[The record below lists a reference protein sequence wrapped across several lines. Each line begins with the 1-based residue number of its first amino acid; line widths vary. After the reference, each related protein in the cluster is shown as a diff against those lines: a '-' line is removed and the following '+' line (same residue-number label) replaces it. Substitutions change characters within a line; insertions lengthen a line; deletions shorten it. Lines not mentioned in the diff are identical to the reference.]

1 VQALPRLATEGGGLD
16 MDADDQL
23 LSPSATL
30 PHTLLDALNNVDD
43 DLMEPPP
50 GLCAEPTGCDV
61 AGSDSS
67 GLAGEWSWKTSA
79 KDFVPGTLGDAGA
92 ALSSSGSTF
101 GGSHSHSGLTRSPVV
116 GPSTNASSA
125 GSPAL
130 GPAAWNGASKTGWT
144 GMNPDAL
151 TPMAVETDAL
161 GSPIAMEGL
170 DPAEALAMEGMA
182 LEEEDM
188 AEFYVQQQLWC
199 MQQVKDHM
207 EAEWQKERK
216 AMIDQIA
223 RFRAV
228 LTRYSIPLEEVDA
241 KMEQLLKEMPAEEEA
256 PPSFMSAKD
265 VWETQA
271 WRSGSG
277 SATGSGSNPRRGSG
291 ASGSTDMPLD
301 EPLRRPPG
309 LEEIDEGDV
318 ASTLKAMFPHAKVRT
333 GSEESADA
341 EVSVSNDVD
350 QEDSLADP
358 EVLSRVEALQKST
371 SSALDDRAQKSLGSL
386 EAAKAM
392 EVLQKVEELVEAQ
405 GGECRNLSSMLQS
418 VCRKM
423 ERKMLSDAKAKTLE
437 VNPGMDQAAFVRP
450 TAEESKEYWTVKR
463 IEKAAERAFETWY
476 EGDRWRLKFSM
487 AGLDPS
493 LSDIAMERC
502 MAWLRRRLAE
512 FKDAS
517 GPKVLRQCRAEVDFS
532 QNDMSDRALWMLLD
546 CLTQFEVQA
555 SYLKLNNN
563 RISGAGMLALCE
575 FIRNNKR
582 AGQIYELHLSQNEI
596 DDASALELFR
606 TLKELKH
613 RYPPKREIHG
623 YEGLHLVPLW
633 LRLSRNKIRDPAA
646 LLETLTAEE
655 ITFCPALRRDGCGP
669 GYCSWEDTPL
679 VHLPFFSEQVAEE
692 EGEHDAAYPAEEA
705 YDRDADAREHRD
717 RPRRRGG
724 RNRNRWKG
732 TGEAAED

>member
-1 VQALPRLATEGGGLD
+1 MLRD
-16 MDADDQL
+16 
-23 LSPSATL
+23 
-30 PHTLLDALNNVDD
+30 LN
-43 DLMEPPP
+43 
-50 GLCAEPTGCDV
+50 
-61 AGSDSS
+61 
-67 GLAGEWSWKTSA
+67 
-79 KDFVPGTLGDAGA
+79 
-92 ALSSSGSTF
+92 
-101 GGSHSHSGLTRSPVV
+101 
-116 GPSTNASSA
+116 SA
-125 GSPAL
+125 G
-130 GPAAWNGASKTGWT
+130 
-144 GMNPDAL
+144 PDL
-151 TPMAVETDAL
+151 LYSLPV
-161 GSPIAMEGL
+161 
-170 DPAEALAMEGMA
+170 
-182 LEEEDM
+182 
-188 AEFYVQQQLWC
+188 
-199 MQQVKDHM
+199 MQ
-207 EAEWQKERK
+207 
-216 AMIDQIA
+216 
-223 RFRAV
+223 
-228 LTRYSIPLEEVDA
+228 
-241 KMEQLLKEMPAEEEA
+241 
-256 PPSFMSAKD
+256 
-265 VWETQA
+265 
-271 WRSGSG
+271 
-277 SATGSGSNPRRGSG
+277 
-291 ASGSTDMPLD
+291 
-301 EPLRRPPG
+301 
-309 LEEIDEGDV
+309 EI
-318 ASTLKAMFPHAKVRT
+318 
-333 GSEESADA
+333 
-341 EVSVSNDVD
+341 
-350 QEDSLADP
+350 
-358 EVLSRVEALQKST
+358 
-371 SSALDDRAQKSLGSL
+371 SALDDRAQKSLGSL
-386 EAAKAM
+386 EAAKAL

-405 GGECRNLSSMLQS
+405 GATRLRCNNVQDQSEEKCRSQPFL
-418 VCRKM
+418 
-423 ERKMLSDAKAKTLE
+423 DAAI
-437 VNPGMDQAAFVRP
+437 GMSQNGKEDALG
-450 TAEESKEYWTVKR
+450 KEYWTVKR

-679 VHLPFFSEQVAEE
+679 VHLPFFSEQARFFCSHVESSVGRHEE
-692 EGEHDAAYPAEEA
+692 
-705 YDRDADAREHRD
+705 
-717 RPRRRGG
+717 
-724 RNRNRWKG
+724 
-732 TGEAAED
+732 